1 VYMSEDQSL
10 RQDVERE
17 LDWEPLVRSAEIGV
31 GVRDGIVTLSGVMDS
46 HAAKR
51 AAEHAA
57 ARVPGVRAVNS
68 QLQVGPSAQRGRS
81 DADIAWAAANV
92 LAWNAL
98 VPADRIHIEVSN
110 GWVTLEGAVEW
121 GFQRTAAAD
130 VVADIAGVVG
140 VTNMIVVSQN
150 VPAEFLKQEVEAAL
164 QRDSQVLGR
173 RLVVEAQGDCVT
185 LWGSVNSERQREA
198 AERAA
203 WSVSGVRDVSNHIT
217 VQSRAAAAAK

>member
-1 VYMSEDQSL
+1 MSEDQSL

-17 LDWEPLVRSAEIGV
+17 LNWEPLVRSAEIGV
-31 GVRDGIVTLSGVMDS
+31 GVRDGIVTLNGLMDS

-57 ARVPGVRAVNS
+57 ARVPGVKAVNS
-68 QLQVGPSAQRGRS
+68 QLEVGPDAARVRG

-98 VPADRIHIEVSN
+98 VPVERIHIEVSK
-110 GWVTLEGAVEW
+110 GWVTLEGSVEC

-130 VVADIAGVVG
+130 VVSDLAGVAG
-140 VTNMIVVSQN
+140 VSNLIAVSPI
-150 VPAEFLKQEVEAAL
+150 VPADFMKQEVEAAL
-164 QRDSQVLGR
+164 KCELETAAR
-173 RLVVEAQGDCVT
+173 RLVVEAHGDCVT
-185 LWGSVNSERQREA
+185 LWGAVNSAKQRET

-203 WSVSGVRDVSNHIT
+203 WSVAGVRDVSNHIT
-217 VQSRAAAAAK
+217 VGQLAVAGS